1 MARLYTG
8 DMRISIKLGKSAELE
23 SLKSYKGPFRYFE
36 LPHLLLREKRS
47 IKDLIDRGFVFN
59 THGISMNGP
68 KELEMLLE
76 GSRRCINSCASLG
89 IDTLILHGMIVKD
102 QYLYI
107 REDDLVDITFNALAS
122 IRDMAQKKGV
132 NCLLENGYIISSKFR
147 EVPSDPVCHINLAS
161 RLYMG
166 MVLDLGHAAISAFWR
181 KTDFSDFILP
191 YLENAKKPEIIH
203 LSDNSLTADEHF
215 AVGDGKANI
224 RAYQFLI
231 KELGKVLLTIENF
244 PNSIYKSLM
253 WLNVNFP
260 NKINTEDI
268 ENFCRIMKWGLPAGA
283 YERS

>member
-1 MARLYTG
+1 MAWLYT
-8 DMRISIKLGKSAELE
+8 DNMRISIKLGKSAELE

-59 THGISMNGP
+59 AHGISMSAP
-68 KELEMLLE
+68 KELEILLE
-76 GSRRCINSCASLG
+76 GSRRCINNCASLG

-102 QYLYI
+102 QYLDTK
-107 REDDLVDITFNALAS
+107 EDDLLDITFNALVS
-122 IRDMAQKKGV
+122 IRDKAQKKGI
-132 NCLLENGYIISSKFR
+132 NCLLENGCNIGSRFR

-181 KTDFSDFILP
+181 KMDFSYFILP
-191 YLENAKKPEIIH
+191 YLENVKKPEILH
-203 LSDNSLTADEHF
+203 LSDNSLTVDDHF
-215 AVGDGKANI
+215 AVGDGKADI
-224 RAYQFLI
+224 RAYQFVI
-231 KELGKVLLTIENF
+231 KKLGKALLTIENF
-244 PNSIYKSLM
+244 PNSIYKSLI

-260 NKINTEDI
+260 DKINIEDI
-268 ENFCRIMKWGLPAGA
+268 ENLCRIMKWGLPVGV